1 MVTLWVCFVLLFRTC
16 SYFCSRSTS
25 YLGLYSTDWSKQGSS
40 ASQTSNKFS
49 AQASRVFTH
58 IGLCSV
64 TRRSITREFGWHLN
78 AGNVPPNWTACD
90 STHLKEDIVG
100 VDGDGTGVKHEALSQ
115 QAEQVVGTH
124 GILLASAH
132 NASLSSDFPSLTS

>member
-1 MVTLWVCFVLLFRTC
+1 MP
-16 SYFCSRSTS
+16 
-25 YLGLYSTDWSKQGSS
+25 
-40 ASQTSNKFS
+40 
-49 AQASRVFTH
+49 
-58 IGLCSV
+58 
-64 TRRSITREFGWHLN
+64 LN
-78 AGNVPPNWTACD
+78 RTACD

-132 NASLSSDFPSLTS
+132 SASLSSDFPSQTS

>member
-40 ASQTSNKFS
+40 ASETSNKFS
-49 AQASRVFTH
+49 AQASRVCTH
-58 IGLCSV
+58 VGLCSV
-64 TRRSITREFGWHLN
+64 TCRSMTWVFGWPLN
-78 AGNVPPNWTACD
+78 AGNLPLKWTACD

-100 VDGDGTGVKHEALSQ
+100 VDADGTGVKHEALSQ

-132 NASLSSDFPSLTS
+132 NANLSSHFPSLTS